1 MKRIDLSIEI
11 QDTEIVDRGIT
22 AYTSK
27 HYPGLAIHRAWSR
40 LPGEWE
46 VTHIQS
52 GRSIAHLPSKA
63 AAKAALPLLCKF
75 SDWSGRATDIVPA
88 DPGEY
93 RWFKAAIAAI
103 VKKASRAA

>member
-1 MKRIDLSIEI
+1 MKRIDLSIEV

-27 HYPGLAIHRAWSR
+27 RYPGLAIHRAWSR

-75 SDWSGRATDIVPA
+75 SDWSGRATL
-88 DPGEY
+88 
-93 RWFKAAIAAI
+93 
-103 VKKASRAA
+103 RATRRARTWSGPTSTKRSAP